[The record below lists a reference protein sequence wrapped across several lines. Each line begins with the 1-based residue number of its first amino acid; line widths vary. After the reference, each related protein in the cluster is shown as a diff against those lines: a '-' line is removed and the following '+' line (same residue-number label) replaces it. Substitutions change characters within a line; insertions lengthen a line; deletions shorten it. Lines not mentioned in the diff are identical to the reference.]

1 MFPTQELNLGLL
13 HWSRFFP
20 IWAIRRVSEIIKNV
34 SFTFYPLLKEVISM
48 YECKYMLRFC
58 GCLVFQ
64 FFSNSLQLHGLQD
77 ARLPCP
83 SPSPGASSNSCTFIR
98 WCHPTISS
106 SVNPFSSCLQSFPA
120 SGSFL
125 NNWVFTSGCQR
136 IGASTSE
143 SVLLINFQS
152 WSLGLSGLISLK
164 SKDYQDSSPTLQFKS
179 INSSAV
185 LYGLLYGPTLT
196 SIHDYWKN
204 KKQKTTNIAL
214 TIWTFVGKV
223 MSLFFNM
230 LSRFVTGFLP
240 RSVF

>member
-1 MFPTQELNLGLL
+1 
-13 HWSRFFP
+13 
-20 IWAIRRVSEIIKNV
+20 
-34 SFTFYPLLKEVISM
+34 
-48 YECKYMLRFC
+48 MLRFC

-64 FFSNSLQLHGLQD
+64 FFPTLCNSMDCRMPGFPVLHHLLELPQTHVHLFGD
-77 ARLPCP
+77 AIQP
-83 SPSPGASSNSCTFIR
+83 S
-98 WCHPTISS
+98 HP
-106 SVNPFSSCLQSFPA
+106 VNPFSSCLQSFPA

-125 NNWVFTSGCQR
+125 NNWGFTSGCQR

-164 SKDYQDSSPTLQFKS
+164 SKDSQDSSPTLQFKS

-204 KKQKTTNIAL
+204 KKQKTKNIAL

>member
-1 MFPTQELNLGLL
+1 
-13 HWSRFFP
+13 
-20 IWAIRRVSEIIKNV
+20 
-34 SFTFYPLLKEVISM
+34 
-48 YECKYMLRFC
+48 MLWLFS
-58 GCLVFQ
+58 LSVL
-64 FFSNSLQLHGLQD
+64 SNSLQLHGLQD

-83 SPSPGASSNSCTFIR
+83 SPSPGASSNSCTLIQ

-106 SVNPFSSCLQSFPA
+106 SVIPFSSCLQSFPA

-125 NNWVFTSGCQR
+125 NNWVFASGCQR

-143 SVLLINFQS
+143 SALLINFQS

-164 SKDYQDSSPTLQFKS
+164 SKDSQESSPTLQFKS

-185 LYGLLYGPTLT
+185 GLLYGPTLT
-196 SIHDYWKN
+196 SIHDYWE
-204 KKQKTTNIAL
+204 KQKTKNLAL

-223 MSLFFNM
+223 ISLFFNM